1 MGRQTE
7 QVLWLRSGADPMILT
22 AARDCAAPAVTRD
35 TFRDWVGGGP
45 EIAQAGFLISGGY
58 DGVRLRLHL
67 PG

>member
-1 MGRQTE
+1 
-7 QVLWLRSGADPMILT
+7 MILP

-35 TFRDWVGGGP
+35 TFRDWVEGGP

>member
-1 MGRQTE
+1 
-7 QVLWLRSGADPMILT
+7 MILT

-35 TFRDWVGGGP
+35 TFRDWMGGA